1 MRYPRILARSDA
13 TNHGSP
19 LSSVMTRTVLPSK
32 SKTESAL
39 PEVDWIVILVLSVWA
54 METLPFYRPRPL
66 RSSSPLGAFCF
77 CCRCNYITQG
87 GVFVI
92 IVSVLYRHRSQRGM
106 TCIFVVYRIFYFVI
120 SMPPALFSSIRG
132 NGVPSLSSLHF
143 CRCSVVARKTK
154 RGRKMR
160 PPPRQW
166 FQSMYPAGVMFAP
179 FNVTTPSLTAY
190 SRVLECSSTTMTWS
204 PSWTIGA
211 CAHSASSAT
220 SSYPKS
226 A

>member
-120 SMPPALFSSIRG
+120 SMPPALFFSRTMQRRAIVVIFAFLPLFRRCPQNEKGPQAAAPVNGFSRCIR
-132 NGVPSLSSLHF
+132 L
-143 CRCSVVARKTK
+143 A
-154 RGRKMR
+154 
-160 PPPRQW
+160 
-166 FQSMYPAGVMFAP
+166 
-179 FNVTTPSLTAY
+179 
-190 SRVLECSSTTMTWS
+190 
-204 PSWTIGA
+204 
-211 CAHSASSAT
+211 
-220 SSYPKS
+220 
-226 A
+226 